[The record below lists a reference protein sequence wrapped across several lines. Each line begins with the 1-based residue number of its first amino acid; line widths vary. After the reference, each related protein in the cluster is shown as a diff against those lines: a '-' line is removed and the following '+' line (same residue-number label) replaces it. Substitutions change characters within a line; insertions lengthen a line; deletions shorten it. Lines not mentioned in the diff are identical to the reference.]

1 MKNYENLKNQIE
13 ELLARRGG
21 NKADL
26 LRQATTDPENE
37 KSKFYK
43 FLSGQSV
50 PQGDT
55 LLEWLERLG
64 FSITP
69 PDEKMEEFALVRMV
83 EARAGAGES
92 LETSGRTV
100 GQYAFRESFMEREGL
115 HADKCVLMRVIGD
128 SMEPLIRE
136 GDTILVDESAAG
148 KVLKDNQIHVIGLDE
163 ALMVKRLI
171 KIPKGWRLHSE
182 NKEKGDVDILGEDL
196 NSLRVYGRVRWF
208 GRVV

>member
-1 MKNYENLKNQIE
+1 MKSYENLKTQVE

-26 LRQATTDPENE
+26 LRMATADPESE

-43 FLSGQSV
+43 FLNGQSI
-50 PQGDT
+50 PQADA
-55 LLEWLERLG
+55 LLEWLDRLG
-64 FSITP
+64 FTITP
-69 PDEKMEEFALVRMV
+69 PDEKLEGFELVNMV
-83 EARAGAGES
+83 EAKAGAGAS
-92 LETSGRTV
+92 LETSDRTL
-100 GQYAFRESFMEREGL
+100 GQYAFRESFMRREGL

-128 SMEPLIRE
+128 SMEPLIRD
-136 GDTILVDESAAG
+136 GDTILVDESEAG
-148 KVLKDNQIHVIGLDE
+148 KVLKDNQISVIGVDE
-163 ALMVKRLI
+163 ELMVKRVI

-182 NKEKGDVDILGEDL
+182 NKEKGDVDITGEDL